1 MRLDFALNLA
11 ASQRHLGVCQL
22 LLSSGSSGPDLGN
35 VGACQLLL
43 SSCGT
48 RLGLDDVE
56 SDQDKEW
63 LQGALGEQEQ
73 AHMNNKGAEK
83 AMSQAA
89 SQAGYSEDEEE
100 EEVIEDDGGES
111 GEDELG
117 QSLGATLERRSYER
131 QSPNASWSAPTSPS
145 PTAMDPP
152 HGATVAAT
160 TQSRT
165 FPPPQQHLSMPGQG
179 VVHLPTGSRR
189 AHPMYVR
196 HQAREPYV
204 PSMGPAPHARGTR
217 SSLIGAGSLR
227 NSLPILNTG
236 RTAPASAGPHS
247 PARSSMSGSV
257 SPVNGTAASVQSGSI
272 NMQRAPRGGPMRP
285 VMSAQPRSAMYS
297 AVPRGATRPY
307 STNTFHAPSPGLPVG
322 PSLDAPLGSA
332 NGAGSNG
339 WTLHAFSY
347 RGMQEGLL
355 LDRDT
360 CLNCPNMKFAAALCD
375 EPLGSTACMLSRLFE
390 QLPARYVCH
399 SSIGRTPWLSFCRHA
414 FQVYWMDLLVQL
426 LRAHFPNSFH
436 YCRHALFAAAV
447 LDKPLGCF
455 YNQHAATALL
465 DRPLGSAP
473 YLHTSQI
480 VPTTANTLCA
490 AGLKDSTSYGRHA
503 SCATG
508 SISYNASMLCVPQTT
523 WLSCCLHTFW
533 IVPTT
538 ADTLRVPQVYW
549 MDPLAQLLRRAQQEA
564 EDSKGEAA
572 PPSAAVSPQQE
583 AEDSKGKAAP
593 PSAAVS
599 PQQEAEDSKGEASPP
614 SAAVSPQAHL
624 VGKLLLG
631 AHLVGKLL
639 PGVGGM
645 DAPQYGR
652 IAPVTIDDAATIE
665 LSKPAMRCLRQ
676 TSPAAALLHS
686 CTRPSAPNAK
696 LLADLVPG
704 MGSNQ
709 ALVSATSLA
718 VPLCAVLGILKA
730 LPLCAVLGIS
740 EAMPLCVMLGILKL
754 QDSALWGGCTRQCEQ
769 SSHDG
774 GHAML
779 ALFESRAETL
789 FTLTGIHAREGTE
802 PGSLAKKD
810 LHVDLFPLPL
820 HSFH

>member
-1 MRLDFALNLA
+1 MRGAASLSHRQDHLWLFIRQEDVDSVKRLCAQDPLLLERTDASGNSALQVASQVGCPPVLRSLLNQQLGKKLLNVGNKSNGMTPLMQAAACGHAKCAQLLLKSGASPNVEDDRGWNALHHAAYHGHEDVFADILKDCDPGTMRLDFALNLA

-360 CLNCPNMKFAAALCD
+360 CL
-375 EPLGSTACMLSRLFE
+375 
-390 QLPARYVCH
+390 
-399 SSIGRTPWLSFCRHA
+399 
-414 FQVYWMDLLVQL
+414 
-426 LRAHFPNSFH
+426 
-436 YCRHALFAAAV
+436 
-447 LDKPLGCF
+447 
-455 YNQHAATALL
+455 
-465 DRPLGSAP
+465 
-473 YLHTSQI
+473 
-480 VPTTANTLCA
+480 
-490 AGLKDSTSYGRHA
+490 
-503 SCATG
+503 
-508 SISYNASMLCVPQTT
+508 
-523 WLSCCLHTFW
+523 
-533 IVPTT
+533 
-538 ADTLRVPQVYW
+538 VYW

-572 PPSAAVSPQQE
+572 PPSAAVSPQ
-583 AEDSKGKAAP
+583 
-593 PSAAVS
+593 
-599 PQQEAEDSKGEASPP
+599 
-614 SAAVSPQAHL
+614 
-624 VGKLLLG
+624 